1 MLLTFKKFLDKS
13 TIHFD
18 TPSEKIIAFF
28 LVIITSCFLHYAAYQ
43 YDPSSFKIDEETLGK
58 NDPTIMDFG
67 WFSTFSS
74 FGFYFGEIVPKSSPI
89 RLLTL
94 AQVIS
99 VWYIMLS

>member
-13 TIHFD
+13 TTHFNA
-18 TPSEKIIAFF
+18 PSEKVIAFF
-28 LVIITSCFLHYAAYQ
+28 LVILVSSFLHYAAYQ

-58 NDPTIMDFG
+58 KEPTIMDFG

-74 FGFYFGEIVPKSSPI
+74 FGFYFGEIVPKSSPL
-89 RLLTL
+89 RLLILT
-94 AQVIS
+94 QVIS